1 MSSSN
6 RFTPHEIS
14 KEKRKESRK
23 VAEEVKTDFLDVDRP
38 IPGQSYV
45 CMSFLSPEAAVKER
59 YLWYVKQFLEDL
71 SADIPQPDNM
81 PELEFKTKLQQIVT
95 KKVNYKGISNLW
107 EDFLYAN
114 NEKLDKQFNNE
125 VDFRTSIRGLKIR
138 GTYNSYREAKN
149 RSDQIAKFDK
159 NHHVYI
165 GQVGYWLPWDPDPH
179 EVPEQEYQEK
189 ELNTL
194 MSKYRENLASKDQ
207 FFEERNREKMD
218 QALKEN
224 KLSKQLDE
232 KDKQILN
239 NVRKTVLA
247 KDKILNDSIEEKLK
261 QEQEQEQEHK
271 SPQTKLPSITKND
284 LPSITETIL
293 SSTQNN
299 DTLSDISS
307 SSDSESE
314 ILHGDSTKRH
324 DTDNSMCSSFCVNT
338 TSGEVCTG
346 INLGNNDNNV
356 NLSNSVAN
364 ITDVFE
370 TIDPWLQNK
379 NIK

>member
-1 MSSSN
+1 MASHSPVFKEAFNDFSDTVSN
-6 RFTPHEIS
+6 
-14 KEKRKESRK
+14 K
-23 VAEEVKTDFLDVDRP
+23 L
-38 IPGQSYV
+38 Y
-45 CMSFLSPEAAVKER
+45 
-59 YLWYVKQFLEDL
+59 
-71 SADIPQPDNM
+71 DN
-81 PELEFKTKLQQIVT
+81 ELENQESNYDISLKQRQN
-95 KKVNYKGISNLW
+95 KVS
-107 EDFLYAN
+107 
-114 NEKLDKQFNNE
+114 
-125 VDFRTSIRGLKIR
+125 
-138 GTYNSYREAKN
+138 
-149 RSDQIAKFDK
+149 
-159 NHHVYI
+159 
-165 GQVGYWLPWDPDPH
+165 
-179 EVPEQEYQEK
+179 
-189 ELNTL
+189 
-194 MSKYRENLASKDQ
+194 
-207 FFEERNREKMD
+207 
-218 QALKEN
+218 
-224 KLSKQLDE
+224 
-232 KDKQILN
+232 
-239 NVRKTVLA
+239 
-247 KDKILNDSIEEKLK
+247 EEKLK

>member
-6 RFTPHEIS
+6 RFTPQEVS

-23 VAEEVKTDFLDVDRP
+23 LAEEVKTDFLDVDRP

-45 CMSFLSPEAAVKER
+45 CMSFLSPEAALKER
-59 YLWYVKQFLEDL
+59 YLWYIKQFLEDL
-71 SADIPQPDNM
+71 TDDIQQPENM
-81 PELEFKTKLQQIVT
+81 PDLEFKTKLQQIVT

-114 NEKLDKQFNNE
+114 NEILDKQFNND
-125 VDFRTSIRGLKIR
+125 VDFRTSMRGLKIR
-138 GTYNSYREAKN
+138 GTYDSYREAKN
-149 RSDQIAKFDK
+149 RSDQVAKFDK

-224 KLSKQLDE
+224 KQSKQLDE
-232 KDKQILN
+232 KEKQILN
-239 NVRKTVLA
+239 NVRKTVVA
-247 KDKILNDSIEEKLK
+247 KDKIFNDAVEEKRK
-261 QEQEQEQEHK
+261 QEKETK
-271 SPQTKLPSITKND
+271 SQDTKLSSISENN
-284 LPSITETIL
+284 LPSFSETIL
-293 SSTQNN
+293 PSTKVTQ
-299 DTLSDISS
+299 DDDALSDISS
-307 SSDSESE
+307 LGDSESE
-314 ILHGDSTKRH
+314 ILHGDSTEKDERTSKK
-324 DTDNSMCSSFCVNT
+324 DTMNSSFCVNT
-338 TSGEVCTG
+338 NSEICTG
-346 INLGNNDNNV
+346 INLGNDG

-379 NIK
+379 KK